1 MITELSTAQFDRD
14 TLDRLCAEVE
24 IAWADRRDDAAVD
37 RLAAQHPEYA
47 RSLYDFFALLVTLEI
62 EALPVATNVVSL
74 MEYLTRRTGAKPKAI
89 AEKMKVPYPLLHQVS
104 RYPQQVP
111 TPARREIS
119 ERAAQAWGLDRAQTL
134 EVLEEPSRVQM
145 AASRDQSYADAPD
158 FREMLKRAKLTKRE
172 QEYWLSLG
180 R

>member
-1 MITELSTAQFDRD
+1 MITEMSTAQFDRD

-24 IAWADRRDDAAVD
+24 IAWTDRRDDSAAD

-47 RSLYDFFALLVTLEI
+47 RALYDFFALLVTLDV
-62 EALPVATNVVSL
+62 EALPVATNVLSF
-74 MEYLTRRTGAKPKAI
+74 MEYLTRRTGEKPTRI

-111 TPARREIS
+111 APALREIAG
-119 ERAAQAWGLDRAQTL
+119 RAAQAWGIDREQALD
-134 EVLEEPSRVQM
+134 VLEQQARAPK

-158 FREMLKRAKLTKRE
+158 FRELLKRAKLTKKE